1 MFVSGAEKA
10 GLAPVSVDDAIS
22 HELIMRRGEWG
33 DTALS

>member
-1 MFVSGAEKA
+1 MFVSGVEKA
-10 GLAPVSVDDAIS
+10 AMVPVSVDDAIS